1 MQKQKAAALDSIT
14 LENGL
19 TIYAVKREGFIGAA
33 IAPKVDFGSNDEMPN
48 GYNRGSAHL
57 LEHVVLDSI
66 SKGESKK
73 MGYLAAYT
81 RVDYTVYRETMHMD
95 RMNEGVDIIGKLLFS
110 PDLSKSTYIQAKK
123 DVVQEVSKGAVK
135 GFYPLTYMP
144 FALYGIKS
152 IGIDTEEE
160 INGVSSTD
168 FKTLREMYKKYY
180 TPRNIS
186 IGVVSGADTKEAF
199 KLFREK
205 LGSFEKKYQEP
216 ERKPPLYAPSDIHV
230 HLGSER
236 GEKEAVIVGYGCKSY
251 SSTNIKEN
259 LAMYLIGDILKQRAL
274 SSPSNNTGAVNIQP
288 SLILSESFGII
299 SAYAEVKRGSE
310 EKAIEAIIKM
320 FEDIFNNRVT
330 QHEIDSARDSVMQ
343 RFSPNE
349 GNAEKEALDKAI
361 GMSTAPLLYAHAS
374 DVHSISAEDIRE
386 YARLFKEEKYG
397 TVTIDGIS

>member
-1 MQKQKAAALDSIT
+1 MQKQKTSSVDSIT

-19 TIYAVKREGFIGAA
+19 TIYAAKISGFTGAA
-33 IAPKVDFGSNDEMPN
+33 MAAAVNLGSNDEDK
-48 GYNRGSAHL
+48 RGSAHL
-57 LEHVVLDSI
+57 LEHAVLDSI
-66 SKGESKK
+66 TEAEGKK

-81 RVDYTVYRETMHMD
+81 RSDYTVYRETMYID
-95 RMNEGVDIIGKLLFS
+95 RMNEGVDIIGKLLLR
-110 PDLSKSTYIQAKK
+110 PDLDKSTYVRAKK

-135 GFYPLTYMP
+135 GFYSLTYMP

-152 IGIDTEEE
+152 TGIDTEEE

-168 FKTLREMYKKYY
+168 FETLREMYKRYY

-186 IGVVSGADTKEAF
+186 IGVVSGADTKEVF

-205 LGSFEKKYQEP
+205 LGSFEKKYQET

-230 HLGSER
+230 HLGSEMS
-236 GEKEAVIVGYGCKSY
+236 EKEAVIVGYGCKSY

-259 LAMYLIGDILKQRAL
+259 LAMYLIGDILKQRVLASL
-274 SSPSNNTGAVNIQP
+274 STNADAINIQP

-299 SAYAEVKRGSE
+299 SAYAEVKKGSE
-310 EKAIEAIIKM
+310 KNSIESIVKM
-320 FEDIFNNRVT
+320 FEDISHNGVT

-349 GNAEKEALDKAI
+349 GNVEKTALDKAI
-361 GMSTAPLLYAHAS
+361 GMSTTPLLYEHAS
-374 DVHSISAEDIRE
+374 DVYSISAEDIKG
-386 YARLFKEEKYG
+386 YARLFKEERYG